1 MIIGLTGGIGS
12 GKSTIA
18 HEFAQRGYTVYDCD
32 QEAKRIIAENPDVQQ
47 EIIDLLG
54 EEAFIYHLS
63 SIIYNTQYVAKRV
76 FADPHLLE
84 ALNAIVHPA
93 VGLDIMK
100 RQPDFVESA
109 ILYESGLDIL
119 CDRVI
124 VIDAP
129 EDIRIVV
136 HPQSIIHSMVEFED
150 GAVLAQMGHPDMR
163 EPIQFALS
171 FPDRLTLNNRKLDFS
186 AIGSLTFEEP
196 DFEKF
201 PCLGLAFE
209 AIRRGGNLPCAMNAA
224 NEAAVAAYLHEK
236 IAFYDIPRIIS
247 EIMGRT
253 AFIEKPSLEDILQT
267 NKEAFDRANL
277 LIDNK

>member
-1 MIIGLTGGIGS
+1 MTIGITGGIGS

-18 HEFAQRGYTVYDCD
+18 HELAKRGYTIYDCD
-32 QEAKRIIAENPDVQQ
+32 REAKRIIAENPDVQQ

-109 ILYESGLDIL
+109 ILYESGLDSL
-119 CDRVI
+119 CYRVI

-129 EDIRIVV
+129 EDVRIARTIARDYHGDASPANIDKVRARI
-136 HPQSIIHSMVEFED
+136 HAQSIPTGD
-150 GAVLAQMGHPDMR
+150 
-163 EPIQFALS
+163 
-171 FPDRLTLNNRKLDFS
+171 LTLLNDGQTS
-186 AIGSLTFEEP
+186 
-196 DFEKF
+196 
-201 PCLGLAFE
+201 
-209 AIRRGGNLPCAMNAA
+209 
-224 NEAAVAAYLHEK
+224 
-236 IAFYDIPRIIS
+236 IS
-247 EIMGRT
+247 ELVDKITQWMC
-253 AFIEKPSLEDILQT
+253 K
-267 NKEAFDRANL
+267 N
-277 LIDNK
+277 

>member
-1 MIIGLTGGIGS
+1 MIIGITGGIGS

-18 HEFAQRGYTVYDCD
+18 HELAKRGYTVYDCD

-129 EDIRIVV
+129 EDIRIARTIARDYHGDASPANIDKVRARI
-136 HPQSIIHSMVEFED
+136 HAQSIPTGDLTILND
-150 GAVLAQMGHPDMR
+150 GKT
-163 EPIQFALS
+163 S
-171 FPDRLTLNNRKLDFS
+171 
-186 AIGSLTFEEP
+186 
-196 DFEKF
+196 
-201 PCLGLAFE
+201 
-209 AIRRGGNLPCAMNAA
+209 
-224 NEAAVAAYLHEK
+224 
-236 IAFYDIPRIIS
+236 IS
-247 EIMGRT
+247 ELVDKITQWMC
-253 AFIEKPSLEDILQT
+253 K
-267 NKEAFDRANL
+267 N
-277 LIDNK
+277 